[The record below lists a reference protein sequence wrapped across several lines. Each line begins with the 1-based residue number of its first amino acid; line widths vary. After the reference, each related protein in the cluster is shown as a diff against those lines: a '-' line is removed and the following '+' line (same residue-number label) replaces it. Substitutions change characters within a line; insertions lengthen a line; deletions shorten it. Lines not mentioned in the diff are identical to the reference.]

1 MNKDNAWGWRI
12 QKGKYQTG
20 IKPVLNKAGLGW
32 VNFQVSR
39 RTASTLLHHLRV
51 DPKLVADQLGHTV
64 DVNLNVYT
72 STMLERRLE
81 AVQGL
86 ETAVERYVN

>member
-1 MNKDNAWGWRI
+1 MRDLK
-12 QKGKYQTG
+12 
-20 IKPVLNKAGLGW
+20 
-32 VNFQVSR
+32 
-39 RTASTLLHHLRV
+39 V
-51 DPKLVADQLGHTV
+51 DPKFVADQLGHTL

-86 ETAVERYVN
+86 ETAVESYVN